1 MASKN
6 RKKKTV
12 KNRKPPSSYIVVSKT
27 YFEDY
32 VKTAHKLM
40 RLIGLQPSDFDALSK
55 RTKQQMM
62 KLRIAPIRVRAEKG
76 DTVPRPYINLFNWM
90 MGYYMKTTY
99 YGDPSYNI
107 LRLEYFTY
115 LQSLRF
121 YITELDSEDKFLPTD
136 QLEHLHRIKES
147 LLKYEE
153 ENEREDF
160 YINTNRLMR
169 ILFLYTS
176 QPNYRYYTSK
186 DTQEVNYLKAV
197 FEYQVNVSTIEP
209 ERKIFYMNGN
219 KRSSFRLGYYDLWD
233 PDYSTVPIMAEIP
246 QQILQEDN
254 MEKEHSVSDSDATVI
269 LLPVFIQ
276 NHALHRFSE
285 RMDAT
290 DNYFRNISFSMTFKH
305 PAVVTAINGQRLI
318 KAIDDKLNCIG
329 YYPFLEQN
337 GSVLLLSFLPLASPI
352 TPEGSVLFNELGVLM
367 EDSKYIG
374 LDKLSFYIKTDF
386 ASVPKLEK
394 ALRKAGLWHL
404 TDIQPKNQT
413 ERREYLLLKRYF
425 EESKETYSAPV

>member
-55 RTKQQMM
+55 RAKQQIM

-121 YITELDSEDKFLPTD
+121 YITAYDPEDNFLPID
-136 QLEHLHRIKES
+136 QLEHLHKIKES

-169 ILFLYTS
+169 TLFLYTS

-186 DTQEVNYLKAV
+186 DTQEVNYAKAV
-197 FEYQVNVSTIEP
+197 FEYQVNVSSIEP
-209 ERKIFYMNGN
+209 ERKIFYMNGK
-219 KRSSFRLGYYDLWD
+219 KRSSFRLGYYDLWN

-246 QQILQEDN
+246 QRILQEVN
-254 MEKEHSVSDSDATVI
+254 MEEEHSESDPDATEI
-269 LLPVFIQ
+269 CLPVFIQ

-290 DNYFRNISFSMTFKH
+290 DNYFRNISFSMTFKY

-329 YYPFLEQN
+329 YFPFFEQN

-352 TPEGSVLFNELGVLM
+352 TPEGSTLFNELGVLM

-404 TDIQPKNQT
+404 TDIQPKSET
-413 ERREYLLLKRYF
+413 ERREYLFLKRYF
-425 EESKETYSAPV
+425 EESNETYSAPV